1 MKHNQ
6 TRCQPAC
13 SAKMPLKE
21 VNWVSI
27 WFAACVDSFVLLLL
41 SCDCLQYF
49 CNHVMI
55 KQCFTAV
62 YLQLPSS
69 QSTLQIISQI
79 LESLGFASNY
89 ELSQNMVIRSGYWFS
104 SMRSCFV
111 VPIII
116 FSWGTHLQF
125 RYKAPF
131 LEKKKI
137 IVDMQKVKNN
147 VHLSQ
152 WTAVIAARNMCLLD
166 TPLAPST
173 C

>member
-104 SMRSCFV
+104 SMRSCFI
-111 VPIII
+111 VPVII
-116 FSWGTHLQF
+116 FSWGTHLRF

-131 LEKKKI
+131 LEKKKNHCRHAESKESCSF
-137 IVDMQKVKNN
+137 VAMDCSYSSRK
-147 VHLSQ
+147 
-152 WTAVIAARNMCLLD
+152 MCLLY
-166 TPLAPST
+166 TPLAPSI